1 MSLILLLA
9 GLALWA
15 GAHFFKRIAPDARAR
30 MGQGGKGVIALALV
44 GAIVLMVI
52 GYRGMDFI
60 PVWSP
65 PPFLTHVNNLLVL
78 IALYLFAA
86 GDTKASL
93 TARMRHPMLAGM
105 KTWAIAHLLVNG
117 DLASII
123 LFGGLLAWAVAEVI
137 VINRSEPG
145 WKGREN
151 TSLKGD
157 AMAAVGALV
166 LFVVIGYIHSWLG
179 PWPFGG

>member
-117 DLASII
+117 DVPSFV
-123 LFGGLLAWAVAEVI
+123 LFGGLLAWAVIEVI
-137 VINRSEPG
+137 VINRSEPEWVPPAPVPARKEIMAVVG
-145 WKGREN
+145 TVVVFGVI
-151 TSLKGD
+151 
-157 AMAAVGALV
+157 AM
-166 LFVVIGYIHSWLG
+166 IHGWLG
-179 PWPFGG
+179 YPVFG

>member
-1 MSLILLLA
+1 MSFILLIA
-9 GLALWA
+9 GVALWA
-15 GAHFFKRIAPDARAR
+15 GAHFFKRFAPDARAK
-30 MGQGGKGVIALALV
+30 MGDPGKGIIALVLV

-52 GYRGMDFI
+52 GFGGTDFI

-65 PPFLTHVNNLLVL
+65 PAFLTHLNNLLIL

-93 TARMRHPMLAGM
+93 TRNMRHPMLAGM
-105 KTWAIAHLLVNG
+105 RAWALAHLLVNG

-123 LFGGLLAWAVAEVI
+123 LFGGLLAWALVQAI
-137 VINRSEPG
+137 VINRAEPT
-145 WKGREN
+145 WSPREG

-157 AMAAVGALV
+157 AMALGGAVV
-166 LFVVIGYIHSWLG
+166 LMGIIGFVHNWLG
-179 PWPFGG
+179 PWPYG